1 MKHEL
6 RKIAKF
12 GVEMPKSVRNTKLQS
27 LQVLYIIVLRAE
39 IVIFELKMSWKDNPY
54 VMQTSNLQTLQ
65 DYIFHALQ
73 EFATKLA
80 ILLFFYVFFWLW

>member
-54 VMQTSNLQTLQ
+54 VMQTYQICKLCKTIFSTLYRNLQPNLHLQ
-65 DYIFHALQ
+65 PNLQ
-73 EFATKLA
+73 RGTNS
-80 ILLFFYVFFWLW
+80 